1 MSFFFLS
8 DEKSWKQRLQLIIAI
23 ILVITCAWLAIRWNQ
38 PVEKTIAG
46 YDYAQA
52 RQHLQEMTK
61 ERHPVGSVAHSRV
74 RDYLVSQIRQLGY
87 EAQLHQGFAFNPDS
101 KSAAQVDNILVRVS
115 ATESKAG
122 GKAVLIA
129 GHYDAVPNSYGAG
142 DDGVSMA
149 NMLQTLASVKTMGKR
164 SNDLIFLFGDA
175 EEVGL
180 LGAIAFAEQHPWMK
194 DVGMV
199 LNFDNRGNSGP
210 ILMFETSAKN
220 GRLIQ
225 EFAQATP
232 YAISN
237 SVMYEVYKALPNDT
251 DFSVFRKKDLPGLNF
266 AMIENFSSYHTRHD
280 KGENLNPAS
289 QQQQASLMLNLVSH
303 FANQDLSQLSL
314 QRGASNHIYFNLP
327 LIGLVH
333 YSSMLAIP
341 IAVALI
347 VMAILLFIRIRRQR
361 QQDLASKPIS
371 VLKSLLGSLI
381 FVVELALFAFLAQRV
396 WVFICR
402 IYPEYASMRD
412 PDIGHYYLLALVLLF
427 ITVFAYLQKLLRRWF
442 EEAEL
447 SFGAVWVWLLLL
459 GFSSIQFAGASFIF
473 ALPLLFIL
481 GSWTYL
487 SYKSSSQDSQGSQP
501 PLWTLLA
508 GVLPSV
514 ILFAPFVLLI
524 AIALGFYSIGVP
536 ILLMSLLLGLCIPL
550 LLQIASTFRRWIP
563 LAFVKVFVVMGALAT
578 AHFHNTFPQP
588 AQLMYVAGVKPGQNW
603 WASPNEILNRDALRI
618 FTNKAEQ
625 KSADSIIGP
634 LSRFGKRMLWL
645 ESADDLNLPRP
656 IIQVQQLETTGDRL
670 RLKVL
675 LQSPLHAPNTQVAI
689 EGAKVFS
696 AKINGANYQSTDSE
710 HWSIWIHGRN
720 KAEASLG
727 NVIELEIEAGKRH
740 SLRVSD
746 TVYQLPPNIATPR
759 LPDDFMAIS
768 MATLDIN

>member
-8 DEKSWKQRLQLIIAI
+8 DGKSWKQRLQLIIAMMLI
-23 ILVITCAWLAIRWNQ
+23 VACAWFAIRWNQ
-38 PVEKTIAG
+38 PIERTIAG
-46 YDYAQA
+46 YDYVQA
-52 RQHLQEMTK
+52 RQQLIDITK
-61 ERHPVGSVAHSRV
+61 ERHPVGSAAHSRV

-87 EAQLHQGFAFNPDS
+87 DAQLHQGFAFNPDS
-101 KSAAQVDNILVRVS
+101 KAAAQVDNILVRVP
-115 ATESKAG
+115 ATETKAG

-142 DDGVSMA
+142 DDGVSMV
-149 NMLQTLASVKTMGKR
+149 NMLQALASLKTMGNR
-164 SNDLIFLFGDA
+164 RNDLIFLFGDA

-180 LGAIAFAEQHPWMK
+180 LGAVAFAEQHPWMK
-194 DVGMV
+194 DIGMV

-220 GRLIQ
+220 GKLIQ

-280 KGENLNPAS
+280 KGEHLNPAS
-289 QQQQASLMLNLVSH
+289 QQQQASLMLDLVKH

-314 QRGASNHIYFNLP
+314 QQGASNHIYFSLP

-333 YSSMLAIP
+333 YSSLLAIP
-341 IAVALI
+341 IAVALL
-347 VMAILLFIRIRRQR
+347 VMAVLLFTRMRRQR
-361 QQDLASKPIS
+361 QQEPTSTPIK
-371 VLKSLLGSLI
+371 LIKSLLASLI

-427 ITVFAYLQKLLRRWF
+427 ITIFTYLQKFLSRWF

-447 SFGAVWVWLLLL
+447 SFGAVWVWLVLL
-459 GFSSIQFAGASFIF
+459 GFSSVQFAGASFIF
-473 ALPLLFIL
+473 ALPLFFVLA
-481 GSWTYL
+481 SWTYL
-487 SYKSSSQDSQGSQP
+487 SYQPSLPSSP
-501 PLWTLLA
+501 KHIWALLA
-508 GVLPSV
+508 GLLPSV

-536 ILLMSLLLGLCIPL
+536 ILLVSLLLGLYIPL
-550 LLQIASTFRRWIP
+550 LLQFASTFRRWIP

-578 AHFHNTFPQP
+578 AHFHNAFPQP
-588 AQLMYVAGVKPGQNW
+588 AQLIYVAGVKPGQNW
-603 WASPNEILNRDALRI
+603 WASPNEILNRDALRV

-625 KSADSIIGP
+625 KNADTIVGP
-634 LSRFGKRMLWL
+634 LSRFGKRALWL
-645 ESADDLNLPRP
+645 DPADDLNLPRP
-656 IIQVQQLETTGDRL
+656 VIHVQQLETSGDRL
-670 RLKVL
+670 KLKVL
-675 LQSPLHAPNTQVAI
+675 LQSPLHAPNTHVAI
-689 EGAKVFS
+689 EGATVFS
-696 AKINGANYQSTDSE
+696 AKINGGNYQSTDPE
-710 HWSIWIHGRN
+710 RWSIWIHGRN
-720 KAEASLG
+720 KIEATLG
-727 NVIELEIEAGKRH
+727 NVIEFEIQAGKPL

-746 TVYQLPPNIATPR
+746 TVYQLPSTIAAPR